1 MGCSLLLTCCLVVGC
16 VVLTYCLVGGCV
28 VLTCCHAVP
37 RVTLTCCCLAVYI
50 VHAVLL
56 GWMCKDSSVKEELLE
71 KIFRHA
77 KDELAQ
83 VLSPSS

>member
-1 MGCSLLLTCCLVVGC
+1 MYFCFVDMLSCCCLCLLTWCLVVVCILLKLCLVVCVVSICCLVV
-16 VVLTYCLVGGCV
+16 
-28 VLTCCHAVP
+28 
-37 RVTLTCCCLAVYI
+37 VYI

-56 GWMCKDSSVKEELLE
+56 GWMCKDGSVKEELLE

-83 VLSPSS
+83 VLSPST